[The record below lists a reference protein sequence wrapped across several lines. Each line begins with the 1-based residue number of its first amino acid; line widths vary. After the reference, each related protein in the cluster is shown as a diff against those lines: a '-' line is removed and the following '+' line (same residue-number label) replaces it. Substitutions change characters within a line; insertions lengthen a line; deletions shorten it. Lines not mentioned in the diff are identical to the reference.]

1 MLKTE
6 RQQMILKI
14 VEQNGK
20 AETNDLVKKFNV
32 TEDTIRKDFNSLSNK
47 GLVKRTHGGVMKI
60 QGVLDYDYRLT
71 QDVATKKKIA
81 KVICDYLIQF
91 KTIFID
97 SGSTN
102 QIIAEELLNK
112 YHGTIITNSPAIALS
127 LSRNKQIK
135 IEIIGGSL
143 NPRTKVILGT
153 KSINEI
159 SQLNLECTLLGVS
172 SIDFKMGITY
182 PNNDEATLKTTLIK
196 QSKNIVVA
204 ISKEKLETFS
214 TFSAG
219 QLSDVNALYTD
230 ETNKSL
236 LKKYKQKIARVI
248 SC

>member
-159 SQLNLECTLLGVS
+159 SQLNLECTLLLS
-172 SIDFKMGITY
+172 
-182 PNNDEATLKTTLIK
+182 LIH
-196 QSKNIVVA
+196 I
-204 ISKEKLETFS
+204 
-214 TFSAG
+214 
-219 QLSDVNALYTD
+219 
-230 ETNKSL
+230 
-236 LKKYKQKIARVI
+236 
-248 SC
+248 